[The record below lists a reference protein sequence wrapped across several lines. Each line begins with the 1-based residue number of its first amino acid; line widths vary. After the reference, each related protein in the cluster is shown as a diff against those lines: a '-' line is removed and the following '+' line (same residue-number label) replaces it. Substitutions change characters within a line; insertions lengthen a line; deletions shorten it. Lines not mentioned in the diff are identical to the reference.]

1 MKGKVLL
8 SLFATTISLV
18 TLLQGGT
25 IPGRWEKVEALAVQ
39 QPIVVSLKS
48 GERIEGL
55 FRGVTS
61 EHILLAMAA
70 ENELKIAR
78 SNVQRISR
86 REEDGDSNLNGT
98 LLGLAA
104 GLALGGVA
112 VGTES
117 HASFVSTPGQQP
129 AAVGRVHV
137 ESGGTRSNPA
147 LIVAGAGALG
157 AIIGLLI
164 DSSEKDAE
172 SRYQII
178 YESP

>member
-1 MKGKVLL
+1 MEGKVFL
-8 SLFATTISLV
+8 SLFATMIPLV
-18 TLLQGGT
+18 TLLQGGA
-25 IPGRWEKVEALAVQ
+25 IPGRWEKVEALAVR
-39 QPIVVSLKS
+39 QPIVVALKS

-55 FRGVTS
+55 FRGFTS
-61 EHILLAMAA
+61 EDILLAMATG
-70 ENELKIAR
+70 NELKIAR

-86 REEDGDSNLNGT
+86 REEDGDGNLNGT

-104 GLALGGVA
+104 GLTLGGVA

-117 HASFVSTPGQQP
+117 HASFVSAPGQQA
-129 AAVGRVHV
+129 AAVARVHV

-157 AIIGLLI
+157 AVIGFLI
-164 DSSEKDAE
+164 DASGKDAE